1 MSALG
6 LMGMLP
12 SLVPANTDDV
22 WQGRAKAVDPVA
34 ALRQQELDFQ
44 HLLQAV
50 KYSAMT
56 NQVIGKDQSD
66 SGESDSDGSILS
78 GEDDESHSLEY
89 PSDEDES
96 PLDIVMHGEPEEE
109 ESTEMD
115 GDDGEI
121 GNWTFY

>member
-56 NQVIGKDQSD
+56 NQVCAIVFTFYPIEVTH
-66 SGESDSDGSILS
+66 SGRGAS
-78 GEDDESHSLEY
+78 GDRKR
-89 PSDEDES
+89 PRRFGRIRFRR
-96 PLDIVMHGEPEEE
+96 LDIVGR
-109 ESTEMD
+109 
-115 GDDGEI
+115 GR
-121 GNWTFY
+121 